1 MYKIQSV
8 QIDQFWHRFDA
19 GCEFNPSVNII
30 IGKNGTGKTTFMNI
44 LSAVLSVDI
53 DAIASNDF
61 ESITVSLYDGK
72 RKRTVKATK
81 IDDAKFP
88 FFMVEYQIS
97 RKKYSVR
104 FASTDDRRMAM
115 HYRRRAQEE
124 SSEVRKVLSD
134 LVSLSSLSV
143 YRLRSSD
150 DYEVRDRNGTHLVS
164 PVDYRL
170 NELMQRLTHY
180 QLELSQRAR
189 LISTKLQKDV
199 LASILYDEE
208 DSKAEAYRLDF
219 DKEAEKRD
227 LISAYSQLNVI
238 DSGVRKKINFHAD
251 AIDETVLA
259 LAELNKNPGKENEV
273 EKRVDFRSLEALR
286 KSRKIIEM
294 SLEAESKTAKIFSQI
309 NKLLS
314 IIRTFIKEKQ
324 FDFEGGN
331 LTVSTKQ
338 GGLELSNLSSGEKQ
352 LLILLTEAL
361 LQKEAP
367 CIFLADE
374 PELSLHI
381 EWQRMIIPAIVELN
395 PNAQVIVATHS
406 PEVASK
412 FSDSIF
418 DMEDL
423 INGEA

>member
-1 MYKIQSV
+1 M
-8 QIDQFWHRFDA
+8 RF
-19 GCEFNPSVNII
+19 V
-30 IGKNGTGKTTFMNI
+30 
-44 LSAVLSVDI
+44 
-53 DAIASNDF
+53 
-61 ESITVSLYDGK
+61 
-72 RKRTVKATK
+72 
-81 IDDAKFP
+81 
-88 FFMVEYQIS
+88 
-97 RKKYSVR
+97 
-104 FASTDDRRMAM
+104 STDDRRMAM

-124 SSEVRKVLSD
+124 SSEVRKVLSG

-150 DYEVRDRNGTHLVS
+150 DYEVRDSNGTRLVA

-189 LISTKLQKDV
+189 SVSTKLQKDV
-199 LASILYDEE
+199 LASILYGEE
-208 DSKAEAYRLDF
+208 DSRGAGYQFDF
-219 DKEAEKRD
+219 DKEAEKRK
-227 LISAYSQLNVI
+227 LVSAYSQLNAI
-238 DSGVRKKINFHAD
+238 DSGVRKKINFHVD
-251 AIDETVLA
+251 AIDEAISA
-259 LAELNKNPGKENEV
+259 LAELREGRSKERETGK
-273 EKRVDFRSLEALR
+273 KVDFRSLEALR

-294 SLEAESKTAKIFSQI
+294 SLDAETEITRIFSQI
-309 NKLLS
+309 NKFLS
-314 IIRTFIKEKQ
+314 IARTFIEEKQ

-338 GGLELSNLSSGEKQ
+338 GGIELRDLSSGEKQ

-361 LQKEAP
+361 LQKETP

-381 EWQRMIIPAIVELN
+381 EWQRMIIPAIMELN
-395 PNAQVIVATHS
+395 PNAQVIAATHS

>member
-1 MYKIQSV
+1 MYKLQSV

-19 GCEFNPSVNII
+19 GCEFKPDVNII

-44 LSAVLSVDI
+44 LYAILSVDI

-61 ESITVSLYDGK
+61 EGVTIALFDGTK
-72 RKRTVKATK
+72 RRTVKATK
-81 IDDAKFP
+81 IDDPRFP
-88 FFMVEYQIS
+88 FLIVEYQIS
-97 RKKYSVR
+97 QKKYTVR

-124 SSEVRKVLSD
+124 ASEVKEVLSE

-150 DYEVRDRNGTHLVS
+150 DYEVRDRNGTRLVA

-170 NELMQRLTHY
+170 SELMQHLTHY

-189 LISTKLQKDV
+189 HIATKLQKDV
-199 LASILYDEE
+199 LASILYGEE
-208 DSKAEAYRLDF
+208 DSKVEGYQLDF
-219 DKEAEKRD
+219 DKEAEKEG
-227 LISAYSQLNVI
+227 LIAAYKQLNAI
-238 DSGVRKKINFHAD
+238 DSDIRRKIIFHVD
-251 AIDETVLA
+251 AVDNTVAA
-259 LAELNKNPGKENEV
+259 LAVYRENQGKASEASS
-273 EKRVDFRSLEALR
+273 RLDFRSLEALR
-286 KSRKIIEM
+286 KSRKIIEL
-294 SLEAESKTAKIFSQI
+294 SLAAETETARIFAQI
-309 NKLLS
+309 NKFLS
-314 IIRTFIKEKQ
+314 IVRAFIKEKE
-324 FDFEGGN
+324 FDFVGGDF
-331 LTVSTKQ
+331 LVSTKQ
-338 GGLELSNLSSGEKQ
+338 GKLDLSDLSSGEKQ

-381 EWQRMIIPAIVELN
+381 EWQRMIISAVVELN
-395 PNAQVIVATHS
+395 PNAQVIAATHS

-423 INGEA
+423 VSAKA

>member
-1 MYKIQSV
+1 VYKLQSV
-8 QIDQFWHRFDA
+8 KIDQFWHRFDA
-19 GCEFNPSVNII
+19 GCEFRPDVNVI

-44 LSAVLSVDI
+44 LSAVLSVDMN
-53 DAIASNDF
+53 AIASNDF
-61 ESITVSLYDGK
+61 ESVVVSLSDGK
-72 RKRTVKATK
+72 KKRTIKATK
-81 IDDAKFP
+81 IDDDRSP
-88 FFMVEYQIS
+88 FLVVEYQIS
-97 RKKYSVR
+97 RKKYLMR
-104 FASTDDRRMAM
+104 FVSTDDRRMAM

-124 SSEVRKVLSD
+124 SSEVRKVLSG

-150 DYEVRDRNGTHLVS
+150 DYEVRDRNGTRLVA

-189 LISTKLQKDV
+189 SVSTKLQKDV
-199 LASILYDEE
+199 LASILYGEE
-208 DSKAEAYRLDF
+208 DSRGAGYQFDF
-219 DKEAEKRD
+219 DKEAEKRK
-227 LISAYSQLNVI
+227 LVSAYSQLNAI
-238 DSGVRKKINFHAD
+238 DSGVRKKINFHVD
-251 AIDETVLA
+251 AIDEAISA
-259 LAELNKNPGKENEV
+259 LAELREGRSKERETGK
-273 EKRVDFRSLEALR
+273 KVDFRSLEALR

-294 SLEAESKTAKIFSQI
+294 SLDAETEITRIFSQI
-309 NKLLS
+309 NKFLS
-314 IIRTFIKEKQ
+314 IARTFIEEKQ

-338 GGLELSNLSSGEKQ
+338 GGIELRDLSSGEKQ

-361 LQKEAP
+361 LQKETP

-381 EWQRMIIPAIVELN
+381 EWQRMIIPAIMELN
-395 PNAQVIVATHS
+395 PNAQVIAATHS

>member
-1 MYKIQSV
+1 MYKLQSV
-8 QIDQFWHRFDA
+8 KIDQFWHRFDA
-19 GCEFNPSVNII
+19 GCEFRPDVNII

-44 LSAVLSVDI
+44 LYAVLSVDL

-61 ESITVSLYDGK
+61 ESVTVTLFGG
-72 RKRTVKATK
+72 RNKRTVKVTK
-81 IDDAKFP
+81 VDDARYP
-88 FFMVEYQIS
+88 FLMVEYKIS
-97 RKKYSVR
+97 HKKYSVR
-104 FASTDDRRMAM
+104 FVSTDDRRMAM

-143 YRLRSSD
+143 YRLRGSD
-150 DYEVRDRNGTHLVS
+150 DYEVRDRNGTRLVA

-199 LASILYDEE
+199 LASILYGEE
-208 DSKAEAYRLDF
+208 DSKDKGYQLNF
-219 DKEAEKRD
+219 DKEVEKRD
-227 LISAYSQLNVI
+227 LISAYSQLNAI
-238 DSGVRKKINFHAD
+238 DSDVRKKINFHVD
-251 AIDETVLA
+251 SVDETVVA
-259 LAELNKNPGKENEV
+259 WAEMNANLGKDKDPGKG
-273 EKRVDFRSLEALR
+273 VDFRSLEALR

-294 SLEAESKTAKIFSQI
+294 SLAAETETTRIFSQL
-309 NKLLS
+309 NKFLS
-314 IIRTFIKEKQ
+314 IARSFIEEKD

-331 LTVSTKQ
+331 LIVSTKQ
-338 GGLELSNLSSGEKQ
+338 GALKLSDLSSGEKQ

-381 EWQRMIIPAIVELN
+381 EWQRMIIPAIVDLN
-395 PNAQVIVATHS
+395 PNAQVIAATHS

-412 FSDSIF
+412 FADAIF

-423 INGEA
+423 VDG

>member
-1 MYKIQSV
+1 MYKLQSV
-8 QIDQFWHRFDA
+8 KIDQFWHRFDA
-19 GCEFNPSVNII
+19 GCEFRPDVNVI

-44 LSAVLSVDI
+44 LSAVLSVDMN
-53 DAIASNDF
+53 AIASNDF
-61 ESITVSLYDGK
+61 ESVVVSLSDGK
-72 RKRTVKATK
+72 KKRTIKATK
-81 IDDAKFP
+81 IDDDRSP
-88 FFMVEYQIS
+88 FLVVEYQIS
-97 RKKYSVR
+97 RKKYLMR
-104 FASTDDRRMAM
+104 FVSTDDRRMAM

-124 SSEVRKVLSD
+124 SSEVRKVLSG

-150 DYEVRDRNGTHLVS
+150 DYEVRDRNGTRLVA

-189 LISTKLQKDV
+189 SVSTKLQKDV
-199 LASILYDEE
+199 LASILYGEE
-208 DSKAEAYRLDF
+208 DSRGAGYQFDF
-219 DKEAEKRD
+219 DKEAEKRK
-227 LISAYSQLNVI
+227 LVSAYSQLNAI
-238 DSGVRKKINFHAD
+238 DSGVRKKINFHVD
-251 AIDETVLA
+251 AIDEAISA
-259 LAELNKNPGKENEV
+259 LAELREGRSKERETGK
-273 EKRVDFRSLEALR
+273 KVDFRSLEALR

-294 SLEAESKTAKIFSQI
+294 SLDAETEITRIFSQI
-309 NKLLS
+309 NKFLS
-314 IIRTFIKEKQ
+314 IARTFIEEKQ

-338 GGLELSNLSSGEKQ
+338 GGIELRDLSSGEKQ

-361 LQKEAP
+361 LQKETP

-381 EWQRMIIPAIVELN
+381 EWQRMIIPAIMELN
-395 PNAQVIVATHS
+395 PNAQVIAATHS

>member
-1 MYKIQSV
+1 LQSV
-8 QIDQFWHRFDA
+8 KIDQFWHRFDA
-19 GCEFNPSVNII
+19 GCEFRPDVNVI

-44 LSAVLSVDI
+44 LSAVLSVDMN
-53 DAIASNDF
+53 AIASNDF
-61 ESITVSLYDGK
+61 ESVVVSLSDGK
-72 RKRTVKATK
+72 KKRTIKATK
-81 IDDAKFP
+81 IDDDRSP
-88 FFMVEYQIS
+88 FLVVEYQIS
-97 RKKYSVR
+97 RKKYLMR
-104 FASTDDRRMAM
+104 FVSTDDRRMAM

-124 SSEVRKVLSD
+124 SSEVRKVLSG

-150 DYEVRDRNGTHLVS
+150 DYEVRDRNGTRLVA

-189 LISTKLQKDV
+189 SVSTKLQKDV
-199 LASILYDEE
+199 LASILYGEE
-208 DSKAEAYRLDF
+208 DSRGAGYQFDF
-219 DKEAEKRD
+219 DKEAEKRK
-227 LISAYSQLNVI
+227 LVSAYSQLNAI
-238 DSGVRKKINFHAD
+238 DSGVRKKINFHVD
-251 AIDETVLA
+251 AIDEAISA
-259 LAELNKNPGKENEV
+259 LAELREGRSKERETGK
-273 EKRVDFRSLEALR
+273 KVDFRSLEALR

-294 SLEAESKTAKIFSQI
+294 SLDAETEITRIFSQI
-309 NKLLS
+309 NKFLS
-314 IIRTFIKEKQ
+314 IARTFIEEKQ

-338 GGLELSNLSSGEKQ
+338 GGIELRDLSSGEKQ

-361 LQKEAP
+361 LQKETP

-381 EWQRMIIPAIVELN
+381 EWQRMIIPAIMELN
-395 PNAQVIVATHS
+395 PNAQVIAATHS

>member
-1 MYKIQSV
+1 MQSV
-8 QIDQFWHRFDA
+8 KIDQFWHRFDA
-19 GCEFNPSVNII
+19 GCEFRPDVNVI

-44 LSAVLSVDI
+44 LSAVLSVDMN
-53 DAIASNDF
+53 AIASNDF
-61 ESITVSLYDGK
+61 ESVVVSLSDGK
-72 RKRTVKATK
+72 KKRTIKATK
-81 IDDAKFP
+81 IDDDRSP
-88 FFMVEYQIS
+88 FLVVEYQIS
-97 RKKYSVR
+97 RKKYLMR
-104 FASTDDRRMAM
+104 FVSTDDRRMAM

-124 SSEVRKVLSD
+124 SSEVRKVLSG

-150 DYEVRDRNGTHLVS
+150 DYEVRDRNGTRLVA

-189 LISTKLQKDV
+189 SVSTKLQKDV
-199 LASILYDEE
+199 LASILYGEE
-208 DSKAEAYRLDF
+208 DSRGAGYQFDF
-219 DKEAEKRD
+219 DKEAEKRK
-227 LISAYSQLNVI
+227 LVSAYSQLNAI
-238 DSGVRKKINFHAD
+238 DSGVRKKINFHVD
-251 AIDETVLA
+251 AIDEAISA
-259 LAELNKNPGKENEV
+259 LAELREGRSKERETGK
-273 EKRVDFRSLEALR
+273 KVDFRSLEALR

-294 SLEAESKTAKIFSQI
+294 SLDAETEITRIFSQI
-309 NKLLS
+309 NKFLS
-314 IIRTFIKEKQ
+314 IARTFIEEKQ

-338 GGLELSNLSSGEKQ
+338 GGIELRDLSSGEKQ

-361 LQKEAP
+361 LQKETP

-381 EWQRMIIPAIVELN
+381 EWQRMIIPAIMELN
-395 PNAQVIVATHS
+395 PNAQVIAATHS

>member
-1 MYKIQSV
+1 MFKLQSV

-19 GCEFNPSVNII
+19 GCEFRPDVNII

-44 LSAVLSVDI
+44 LYAVLSVDI
-53 DAIASNDF
+53 DAIASNHF
-61 ESITVSLYDGK
+61 ESVTVCLFDGK
-72 RKRTVKATK
+72 KKRTVKATK
-81 IDDAKFP
+81 IDDARLP
-88 FFMVEYQIS
+88 YLMVEYQIS
-97 RKKYSVR
+97 NKKYSVR
-104 FASTDDRRMAM
+104 FSPTDDRRMAM

-124 SSEVRKVLSD
+124 SSEVRKLLSE

-143 YRLRSSD
+143 YRLKSSD
-150 DYEVRDRNGTHLVS
+150 DYEVRDRNGTRLVS

-199 LASILYDEE
+199 LASILYGEE
-208 DSKAEAYRLDF
+208 DSKAKGYQLDF
-219 DKEAEKRD
+219 DKESEKRN
-227 LISAYSQLNVI
+227 LVSAYSQLNAI
-238 DSGVRKKINFHAD
+238 DSEVRKKINFHVD
-251 AIDETVLA
+251 AIDKTMTA
-259 LAELNKNPGKENEV
+259 LAELNENNGND
-273 EKRVDFRSLEALR
+273 KDAGRRVDFRSLEALR
-286 KSRKIIEM
+286 KSRKIVEM
-294 SLEAESKTAKIFSQI
+294 SLSAETETTKIFSQI
-309 NKLLS
+309 NKFLS
-314 IIRTFIKEKQ
+314 IVRRFINEKEFE
-324 FDFEGGN
+324 FDGGD
-331 LTVSTKQ
+331 LVVSTKQ
-338 GGLELSNLSSGEKQ
+338 GGLDLSDLSSGEKQ

-361 LQKEAP
+361 LQKEAT

-381 EWQRMIIPAIVELN
+381 EWQRMIIPAVVDLN

-423 INGEA
+423 VSGEA

>member
-8 QIDQFWHRFDA
+8 KIDQFWHRFDA
-19 GCEFNPSVNII
+19 GCEFRPDVNII

-44 LSAVLSVDI
+44 LHAVLSVDL
-53 DAIASNDF
+53 DGIASNDF
-61 ESITVSLYDGK
+61 ESVIVTLFNGK
-72 RKRTVKATK
+72 RKRTVKVTK
-81 IDDAKFP
+81 VDDASYP
-88 FFMVEYQIS
+88 FLMMEYQIS
-97 RKKYSVR
+97 QKKYPVR
-104 FASTDDRRMAM
+104 FVSTDDRRMAV

-150 DYEVRDRNGTHLVS
+150 DYEVRDRSGTRLVS

-170 NELMQRLTHY
+170 NELMQKLTHY
-180 QLELSQRAR
+180 QLELSQHAR

-199 LASILYDEE
+199 LASILYGEE
-208 DSKAEAYRLDF
+208 DSKAQGYQLDF
-219 DKEAEKRD
+219 DKEVEKRD
-227 LISAYSQLNVI
+227 LISAYSQLNAI
-238 DSGVRKKINFHAD
+238 DSGVRKKINFHVD
-251 AIDETVLA
+251 AVDKTIVA
-259 LAELNKNPGKENEV
+259 LAEINENQEKESGP
-273 EKRVDFRSLEALR
+273 RVDFRSLEALR

-294 SLEAESKTAKIFSQI
+294 SLTAETETTRIFSQI
-309 NKLLS
+309 NKFLK
-314 IIRTFIKEKQ
+314 IARTFIEEKD
-324 FDFEGGN
+324 FDFEGGD
-331 LTVSTKQ
+331 LVVSTKQ
-338 GGLELSNLSSGEKQ
+338 GSLGLSDLSSGEKQ

-381 EWQRMIIPAIVELN
+381 EWQRMIIPAIVDLN
-395 PNAQVIVATHS
+395 PNAQVIAATHS
-406 PEVASK
+406 PEVASN
-412 FSDSIF
+412 FSDAIF

-423 INGEA
+423 VNGKA

>member
-19 GCEFNPSVNII
+19 GCEFRPDVNII
-30 IGKNGTGKTTFMNI
+30 IGKNGTDKTTFMNI
-44 LSAVLSVDI
+44 LHAVLSVDL
-53 DAIASNDF
+53 DGIASNDF
-61 ESITVSLYDGK
+61 ESVTIKLFNGK
-72 RKRTVKATK
+72 RKRTVKVTK
-81 IDDAKFP
+81 VDDASYP
-88 FFMVEYQIS
+88 FLMMEYQIS
-97 RKKYSVR
+97 RKKYPLR
-104 FASTDDRRMAM
+104 FVSTDDRRMAM

-124 SSEVRKVLSD
+124 SSGVRKVLSN

-150 DYEVRDRNGTHLVS
+150 DYEVRDRNGTRLVS

-170 NELMQRLTHY
+170 NELMQKLTHY
-180 QLELSQRAR
+180 QLELSQHAR

-199 LASILYDEE
+199 LASILYGEE
-208 DSKAEAYRLDF
+208 DSKAQGYQLDF

-227 LISAYSQLNVI
+227 LISAYSQLNAI
-238 DSGVRKKINFHAD
+238 DSGVRKKINFHVD
-251 AIDETVLA
+251 AVDKTIVA
-259 LAELNKNPGKENEV
+259 LAEINANLGKEKES
-273 EKRVDFRSLEALR
+273 EQRVDFRSLEALR

-294 SLEAESKTAKIFSQI
+294 SLAAETETTRIFSQI
-309 NKLLS
+309 NKFLT
-314 IIRTFIKEKQ
+314 IARTFIEEKD
-324 FDFEGGN
+324 FNFEGGD
-331 LTVSTKQ
+331 LVVTTKQ
-338 GGLELSNLSSGEKQ
+338 GGLGLSDLSSGEKQ

-381 EWQRMIIPAIVELN
+381 EWQRMIIPAIVNLN
-395 PNAQVIVATHS
+395 PNAQVIAATHS
-406 PEVASK
+406 PEVASN
-412 FSDSIF
+412 FSDAIF

-423 INGEA
+423 VNGKP

>member
-8 QIDQFWHRFDA
+8 KIDQFWHRFDA
-19 GCEFNPSVNII
+19 GCEFRPDVNVI

-44 LSAVLSVDI
+44 LSAVLSVDMN
-53 DAIASNDF
+53 AIASNDF
-61 ESITVSLYDGK
+61 ESVVVSLSDGK
-72 RKRTVKATK
+72 KKRTIKATK
-81 IDDAKFP
+81 IDDDRSP
-88 FFMVEYQIS
+88 FLVVEYQIS
-97 RKKYSVR
+97 RKKYLMR
-104 FASTDDRRMAM
+104 FVSTDDRRMAM

-124 SSEVRKVLSD
+124 SSEVRKVLSG

-150 DYEVRDRNGTHLVS
+150 DYEVRDRNGTRLVA

-189 LISTKLQKDV
+189 SVSTKLQKDV
-199 LASILYDEE
+199 LASILYGEE
-208 DSKAEAYRLDF
+208 DSRGAGYQFDF
-219 DKEAEKRD
+219 DKEAEKRK
-227 LISAYSQLNVI
+227 LVSAYSQLNAI
-238 DSGVRKKINFHAD
+238 DSGVRKKINFHVD
-251 AIDETVLA
+251 AIDEAISA
-259 LAELNKNPGKENEV
+259 LAELREGRSKERETGK
-273 EKRVDFRSLEALR
+273 KVDFRSLEALR

-294 SLEAESKTAKIFSQI
+294 SLDAETEITRIFSQI
-309 NKLLS
+309 NKFLS
-314 IIRTFIKEKQ
+314 IARTFIEEKQ

-338 GGLELSNLSSGEKQ
+338 GGIELRDLSSGEKQ

-361 LQKEAP
+361 LQKETP

-381 EWQRMIIPAIVELN
+381 EWQRMIIPAIMELN
-395 PNAQVIVATHS
+395 PNAQVIAATHS

>member
-1 MYKIQSV
+1 
-8 QIDQFWHRFDA
+8 
-19 GCEFNPSVNII
+19 
-30 IGKNGTGKTTFMNI
+30 MN
-44 LSAVLSVDI
+44 
-53 DAIASNDF
+53 AIASNDF
-61 ESITVSLYDGK
+61 ESVVVSLSDGK
-72 RKRTVKATK
+72 KKRTIKATK
-81 IDDAKFP
+81 IDDDRSP
-88 FFMVEYQIS
+88 FLVVEYQIS
-97 RKKYSVR
+97 RKKYLMR
-104 FASTDDRRMAM
+104 FVSTDDRRMAM

-124 SSEVRKVLSD
+124 SSEVRKVLSG

-150 DYEVRDRNGTHLVS
+150 DYEVRDRNGTRLVA

-189 LISTKLQKDV
+189 SVSTKLQKDV
-199 LASILYDEE
+199 LASILYGEE
-208 DSKAEAYRLDF
+208 DSRGAGYQFDF
-219 DKEAEKRD
+219 DKEAEKRK
-227 LISAYSQLNVI
+227 LVSAYSQLNAI
-238 DSGVRKKINFHAD
+238 DSGVRKKINFHVD
-251 AIDETVLA
+251 AIDEAISA
-259 LAELNKNPGKENEV
+259 LAELREGRSKERETGK
-273 EKRVDFRSLEALR
+273 KVDFRSLEALR

-294 SLEAESKTAKIFSQI
+294 SLDAETEITRIFSQI
-309 NKLLS
+309 NKFLS
-314 IIRTFIKEKQ
+314 IARTFIEEKQ

-338 GGLELSNLSSGEKQ
+338 GGIELRDLSSGEKQ

-361 LQKEAP
+361 LQKETP

-381 EWQRMIIPAIVELN
+381 EWQRMIIPAIMELN
-395 PNAQVIVATHS
+395 PNAQVIAATHS

>member
-1 MYKIQSV
+1 MYKLQSV
-8 QIDQFWHRFDA
+8 KIDQFWHRFDA
-19 GCEFNPSVNII
+19 GCEFRPDVNII

-44 LSAVLSVDI
+44 LHAVLSVDV

-61 ESITVSLYDGK
+61 ESVTVSLFDGK
-72 RKRTVKATK
+72 KKRTVKATK
-81 IDDAKFP
+81 FNDAEFP
-88 FFMVEYQIS
+88 HIMVEYHIS
-97 RKKYSVR
+97 QKKYTVR
-104 FASTDDRRMAM
+104 FVATDDRRMAM
-115 HYRRRAQEE
+115 HYRRRALEE
-124 SSEVRKVLSD
+124 SAEVRKVLSE

-150 DYEVRDRNGTHLVS
+150 DYEVRDRNGIRLVS

-189 LISTKLQKDV
+189 IISTKLQKDV
-199 LASILYDEE
+199 LASILYGEE
-208 DSKAEAYRLDF
+208 DSKDKGYKLDF
-219 DKEAEKRD
+219 DKASEKIN
-227 LISAYSQLNVI
+227 LVSAYSQLNAI
-238 DSGVRKKINFHAD
+238 DSDVRKKINFHVEAVD
-251 AIDETVLA
+251 KTIAA
-259 LAELNKNPGKENEV
+259 LAEKNSENQ
-273 EKRVDFRSLEALR
+273 VDFRSLEALR

-294 SLEAESKTAKIFSQI
+294 SLAAETETTKIFSQI
-309 NKLLS
+309 NKFLS
-314 IIRTFIKEKQ
+314 ITRAFIKEKE
-324 FDFEGGN
+324 FNFESGD
-331 LTVSTKQ
+331 LVVSTKHGQ
-338 GGLELSNLSSGEKQ
+338 LELRSLSSGEKQ

-395 PNAQVIVATHS
+395 PNSQVIAATHS

-412 FSDSIF
+412 FPDAIL

-423 INGEA
+423 VDGEA